1 MKSSNFSL
9 ERIAFHGR
17 LFLVLFAM
25 TVICSSTFGGATEGQ
40 EKSQA
45 QYART
50 RWGADRGFPGGEV
63 YAITQTADG
72 VLWVGTEKGL
82 VRFDG
87 INFRLTQ
94 ESGVPGKPIGP
105 VLGLQTDSEGNLIV
119 RHQGP
124 NLMTYR
130 KRNLQELS
138 LESPGPEVVFTAM
151 TKGQDGS
158 LLLST
163 LGHGTLRY
171 EHGVFSVLAT
181 RSNLPNFIALA
192 IAQAADG
199 RVWMGSRDAG
209 LFRVEDGH
217 TLPVLKET
225 HDLKINCLLPAGEQD
240 LWMGT
245 DNGVVR
251 WNGKDFIKTGLPPI
265 LGHLQ
270 VLAMIKDRQSNI
282 WLGTSSGL
290 VRIDRQGSSTLY
302 SSDRGSTGSVTAVF
316 EDREGNIWVG
326 TAGGIERLRESVFKT
341 YAPPESFPTEINGPV
356 YVDAER
362 RAWFAPATGGLLW
375 LRDGHVAEETR
386 EALHKDVIYSIAGAR
401 EDLWVGRQRG
411 GLTHLYSQNGAP
423 RSKTYT
429 ETDGLS
435 QNSVYAI
442 NLNRDGTVWAGTLN
456 SGVSRLSGGRF
467 TTFTTSDGL
476 LSNTIF
482 SIYEAASGTMW
493 FGTPNGLSSFANDRW
508 KTYTVREGLPANDV
522 NCMTEDS
529 EGTLWIGTG
538 KGLAALRADRIG
550 TREPFPASLR
560 EPIFGIQT
568 DRFGDL
574 WIATASRVV
583 RADPRKLLSAE
594 PAGAVR
600 EYEIADGLPGTQGV
614 KRDKSVTGDPFGHVW
629 FSVSGALSVVDPVRA
644 RNGSVPALVHVEQI
658 SADGKGIDVQE
669 SVRIPA
675 HPQRVSFR
683 YEGLSLAVP
692 ERIRFR
698 YKLEGFE
705 EAWSEPVNTREVS
718 YTNLPF
724 GSYRFVVSASNSDG
738 NWNSADAGL
747 GFEIARAFWQT
758 WWFRLASVFATG
770 LLVLLLVRLRVLQL
784 TRQMNMR
791 FEERLAERTR
801 IAQELHDTLLQGFLS
816 ASMQL
821 HVADDR
827 LANDSPAKP
836 LVGRI
841 LQLMSRVIEEGRN
854 AVKGLRYSN
863 PEWRTLEGAF
873 SHVQLEMSGASSTE
887 FRIIVE
893 GTARPLK
900 SILRDEVYLI
910 GREALVNAFRHSQS
924 NSVEVEID
932 YGNSNLRVVVRD
944 NGRGI
949 DELVLRSG
957 REGHWGLSG
966 MRERAERIGAKLRV
980 LSRADAG
987 TEIELTVPGRI
998 AFESATPSG
1007 SQRWLSRW
1015 QQLRRVRTPK
1025 LKNEQHL

>member
-1 MKSSNFSL
+1 M
-9 ERIAFHGR
+9 
-17 LFLVLFAM
+17 LFAL
-25 TVICSSTFGGATEGQ
+25 TVICSSTFAGTTAGP

-94 ESGVPGKPIGP
+94 ETSVPGKPIGP
-105 VLGLQTDSEGNLIV
+105 VLGLQTDSDGNLIV

-124 NLMTYR
+124 NLMTFR
-130 KRNLQELS
+130 KRKLQEVA
-138 LESPGPEVVFTAM
+138 LEFPGSQTVFTAM

-158 LLLST
+158 ILLST
-163 LGHGTLRY
+163 LAHGTLRY
-171 EHGVFSVLAT
+171 EHGAFSVLAT
-181 RSNLPNFIALA
+181 KSNLPNFIALA
-192 IAQAADG
+192 IAQAGDG

-209 LFRVEDGH
+209 LFMVEDGH
-217 TLPVLKET
+217 TLPVQKEM
-225 HDLKINCLLPAGEQD
+225 HDLKINCLLPSGEQD

-245 DNGVVR
+245 DNGVIR

-265 LGHLQ
+265 LSHLQ
-270 VLAMIKDRQSNI
+270 VLAMIKDRESNI
-282 WLGTSSGL
+282 WLGTSNGL
-290 VRIDRQGSSTLY
+290 VRIDRQGWSTQY
-302 SSDRGSTGSVTAVF
+302 PSDRGSTGSVTALF

-326 TAGGIERLRESVFKT
+326 TNGGIERLREPVFKT
-341 YAPPESFPTEINGPV
+341 YSPLESGPPEINGPL

-362 RAWFAPATGGLLW
+362 RTWFAPSTGGLLW
-375 LRDGHVAEETR
+375 LKDGHVAEETR
-386 EALHKDVIYSIAGAR
+386 EALSKDVVYSIAGAK
-401 EDLWVGRQRG
+401 EDVWVGRQRG

-423 RSKTYT
+423 LSKTYT
-429 ETDGLS
+429 EADGLA
-435 QNSVYAI
+435 QNGVYAL

-493 FGTPNGLSSFANDRW
+493 FGTPNGLNSFANDRW
-508 KTYTVREGLPANDV
+508 ETYTVREGLPANDV

-529 EGTLWIGTG
+529 QGTLWIGTG
-538 KGLAALRADRIG
+538 KGLAALRAGRIG
-550 TREPFPASLR
+550 VQEPFPASLR

-574 WIATASRVV
+574 WIATANRVV
-583 RADPRKLLSAE
+583 RADPKKLLSAE
-594 PAGAVR
+594 LPHGAVR
-600 EYEIADGLPGTQGV
+600 EYDIADGLPGTQGV
-614 KRDKSVTGDPFGHVW
+614 KRDRSVTGDPVGQIW

-644 RNGSVPALVHVEQI
+644 RSGSVPALVHIEQI

-669 SVRIPA
+669 SIRIPA
-675 HPQRVSFR
+675 NPQRVSFR

-724 GSYRFVVSASNSDG
+724 GSYRFLVSASNSDG
-738 NWNSADAGL
+738 NWNSTDAGIR
-747 GFEIARAFWQT
+747 FEINRAFWQT
-758 WWFRLASVFATG
+758 WWFRLASVLAIG
-770 LLVLLLVRLRVLQL
+770 LLGLLLVRLRVLQL

-827 LANDSPAKP
+827 LADDSPAKP

-841 LQLMSRVIEEGRN
+841 LQLMGRVIEEGRN

-863 PEWRTLEGAF
+863 QEWRTLEGAF
-873 SHVQLEMSGASSTE
+873 SHVQLEMSSASSTE

-932 YGNSNLRVVVRD
+932 YDNSNLRVVVRD

-966 MRERAERIGAKLRV
+966 MRDRAERIGAKLKV
-980 LSRADAG
+980 MSRADAG

-998 AFESATPSG
+998 AFESSTTPRR
-1007 SQRWLSRW
+1007 SQRWLSRL
-1015 QQLRRVRTPK
+1015 QQLRRARTPK